1 MEASIVQAYSQGGGD
16 LQYFVGKQY
25 GSGWLRTIGRFAFPL
40 IKRAMKVFG
49 NTAEDVLVNEKPVLT
64 SLRDNALNELSV
76 LKGNGVD
83 PMAAATGVTATMI
96 PPTSINGSR
105 KRRRRTSTKQQQ
117 PPPPLYTKKKKRK

>member
-1 MEASIVQAYSQGGGD
+1 MEASIVQAYSQGGGGGGD
-16 LQYFVGKQY
+16 LPYFVGKQY

-64 SLRDNALNELSV
+64 SLRDNALNELSIF
-76 LKGNGVD
+76 KGNGVD
-83 PMAAATGVTATMI
+83 PMAAATGVTTMI

-105 KRRRRTSTKQQQ
+105 KRRRRTSTKQQ
-117 PPPPLYTKKKKRK
+117 PPPLEEEEVR

>member
-1 MEASIVQAYSQGGGD
+1 MEASIVQAYSQGGGGGD
-16 LQYFVGKQY
+16 LPYFVGKQY

-64 SLRDNALNELSV
+64 SLRDNALNELSI

-83 PMAAATGVTATMI
+83 PMAAATGVTV

-117 PPPPLYTKKKKRK
+117 PPPPPLYTKKKKRK